1 MQNQLDIKYNPLV
14 SVVIPTHNRVDL
26 LRRAVKSALDQT
38 YPNIEIIIV
47 DDVGNVPMDLIPN
60 DTKRIVHYIRIPETY
75 LISKNRNAGIEAAQ
89 GKYIASLDDDD
100 IWFEDYLETLIP
112 IMEADDSIGLACT
125 NGYQINDLNENPT
138 KELFPHMRQEIRGNL
153 FAKMIW
159 DCFVL
164 PSLMIVRKDVFDVVC
179 LYRNIR
185 GEDLDIIM
193 RISAFYNVYYTPKKC
208 GVWYR
213 RIDTSSASEYM
224 QSTLKGRLEI
234 LLPMIQCLK
243 EIQIFAMITKR
254 RTFSLYEK
262 LVIFFQIYYF
272 ECFVVAVHFMFK
284 SPERYNELKKEIIEH
299 PLLTP
304 ITILTPLCCNKTVRD
319 VGQEIKKRMV

>member
-1 MQNQLDIKYNPLV
+1 MEYPLV
-14 SVVIPTHNRVDL
+14 SVIIPTHNRVEL
-26 LRRAVKSALDQT
+26 LRRSVKSALEQT

-47 DDVGNVPMDLIPN
+47 DDVGNVPMDLVPN
-60 DTKRIVHYIRIPETY
+60 DIKRVVHYIRIPETY
-75 LISKNRNAGIEAAQ
+75 WISDNRNAGIKAAQ
-89 GKYIASLDDDD
+89 GKYIATLDDDD
-100 IWFEDYLETLIP
+100 IWFENYLEILIP
-112 IMEADDSIGLACT
+112 IMEADSSIGLACT
-125 NGYQINDLNENPT
+125 NGYMINDLNEKPT
-138 KELFPHMRQEIRGNL
+138 RELFPHMKQEIRGNL

-164 PSLMIVRKDVFDVVC
+164 PSLMVVRKDVFDVVC

-213 RIDTSSASEYM
+213 RINTDGKSEHGASEHS
-224 QSTLKGRLEI
+224 QSTLKGRLDI

-243 EIQIFAMITKR
+243 EIQIFATIKNR
-254 RTFSLYEK
+254 RTFSSYEK
-262 LVIFFQIYYF
+262 LVMFLQIYYF

-284 SPERYNELKKEIIEH
+284 SPERYNELKKEIFNH
-299 PLLTP
+299 PLLSP
-304 ITILTPLCCNKTVRD
+304 ITILTPLCCNKSVRD
-319 VGQEIKKRMV
+319 IGQEIKKRMI